1 MKTKQIVTKIV
12 QDHPEWSNA
21 QVAEEASRQGATPTE
36 RQLRKVAA
44 KVKGDLHVE
53 NDHTPKQGDV
63 LTESFDGG
71 VKSFEYTG
79 SKKIESVEEA
89 MEFFKVDTKKWEVS
103 GWSASVWGAEAE
115 RTSVKLTLKPV
126 ASDGPDLEALL
137 DGYRKAVKKIKP
149 RKRKGRGKGI
159 AVLADV
165 HAGAKVKDELRT
177 EDFDLDILAR
187 RMDDVAAETNAAG
200 FEEVEVVILG
210 DFIESF
216 SGLNHTNTWKSLE
229 YGAYG
234 ANAVILAYE
243 MVVDMLNKVNNLSG
257 VTMVSGNHD
266 RSSIKADL
274 DSTGDAATIIAKMLE
289 LSGQKV
295 DFHSHVVSKDID
307 GIQYIFT
314 HGHLGLSKRDIS
326 HTAWNYGVQGK
337 YNMAVLG
344 HYHSRSGSKPIVQ
357 KDTHLEDSID
367 LRVMYS
373 PSLFTGNAYSAQSGW
388 SSTAGFLL
396 IWNAGHGRPNVLDVA
411 IK

>member
-1 MKTKQIVTKIV
+1 M
-12 QDHPEWSNA
+12 
-21 QVAEEASRQGATPTE
+21 
-36 RQLRKVAA
+36 
-44 KVKGDLHVE
+44 
-53 NDHTPKQGDV
+53 
-63 LTESFDGG
+63 
-71 VKSFEYTG
+71 
-79 SKKIESVEEA
+79 
-89 MEFFKVDTKKWEVS
+89 
-103 GWSASVWGAEAE
+103 
-115 RTSVKLTLKPV
+115 
-126 ASDGPDLEALL
+126 
-137 DGYRKAVKKIKP
+137 
-149 RKRKGRGKGI
+149 KGRGKGI

-234 ANAVILAYE
+234 GNAVILAYE

-257 VTMVSGNHD
+257 VTMVSGNHC

-289 LSGQKV
+289 LSGQNV
-295 DFHSHVVSKDID
+295 DYHPHVVSKDID

-326 HTAWNYGVQGK
+326 HTAWNYGSQGK
-337 YNMAVLG
+337 FNMLLMG
-344 HYHSRSGSKPIVQ
+344 HYHSRSGTKPIVQ
-357 KDTHLEDSID
+357 KQSHLEDSID
-367 LRVMYS
+367 MRAMFA
-373 PSLFTGNAYSAQSGW
+373 PSLFTGNAYSAQNGW
-388 SSTAGFLL
+388 SSNAGFLL
-396 IWNAGHGRPNVLDVA
+396 VYNSGHGRPTVIDVA

>member
-1 MKTKQIVTKIV
+1 MNTKQIVTKIV

-53 NDHTPKQGDV
+53 NDFSPRQGDV
-63 LTESFDGG
+63 LTESFDNG

-89 MEFFKVDTKKWEVS
+89 MEFFKVDTAKWEVS
-103 GWSASVWGAEAE
+103 GWSASVWGSEAE
-115 RTSVKLTLKPV
+115 RTSVKLTLKPLS
-126 ASDGPDLEALL
+126 ADGPDLEALL
-137 DGYRKAVKKIKP
+137 DGYRKAVKKVKP
-149 RKRKGRGKGI
+149 RKIKGKGKGI

-177 EDFDLDILAR
+177 EDFSPEILVQR
-187 RMDDVAAETNAAG
+187 LDDVASEINEAG
-200 FEEVEVVILG
+200 FKEVTVVVLG

-216 SGLNHTNTWKSLE
+216 SGHNHANTFKSLE
-229 YGAYG
+229 HGAYG
-234 ANAVILAYE
+234 ANAVVMAYE
-243 MVVDMLNKVNNLSG
+243 MLTDFLNKVNNLSG
-257 VTMVSGNHD
+257 ITMVAGNHD

-289 LSGQKV
+289 LSGQEV
-295 DFHSHVVSKDID
+295 DYHPYVVAKDID

-314 HGHLGLSKRDIS
+314 HGHLGLSKKDIS
-326 HTAWNYGVQGK
+326 HVAWCHGKQGA
-337 YNMAVLG
+337 YNFLIMG
-344 HYHSRSGSKPIVQ
+344 HYHSRSGTKPIVQ
-357 KDTHLEDSID
+357 QQSHLEDSID
-367 LRVMYS
+367 FRAMYA

-396 IWNAGHGRPNVLDVA
+396 IWNASHGRPNVLDVA

>member
-1 MKTKQIVTKIV
+1 MNTKQIVTKIV

-21 QVAEEASRQGATPTE
+21 QVAEEASRQGAKPTE

-89 MEFFKVDTKKWEVS
+89 MAFFKVDTKKWEVS

-126 ASDGPDLEALL
+126 AVDGPDLEALL

-149 RKRKGRGKGI
+149 RPRKGKGKGV
-159 AVLADV
+159 AVLADI
-165 HAGAKVKDELRT
+165 HAGARVKGEMRT
-177 EDFDLDILAR
+177 EDFNPEILVQR
-187 RMDDVAAETNAAG
+187 LNDVASETNAG
-200 FEEVEVVILG
+200 KFEEVEVVILG

-216 SGLNHTNTWKSLE
+216 SGLNHVNTFKSLE

-234 ANAVILAYE
+234 ANAVVMAYE
-243 MVVDMLNKVNNLSG
+243 MITDFLKQVNNLSG
-257 VTMVSGNHD
+257 ITMVAGNHD
-266 RSSIKADL
+266 RTSIKADL
-274 DSTGDAATIIAKMLE
+274 DSNGDAATIIAKMLE

-295 DFHSHVVSKDID
+295 DYHPYVVAKDID

-314 HGHLGLSKRDIS
+314 HGHLGLSKKDIS
-326 HTAWNYGVQGK
+326 HVAWNHGAQGK
-337 YNMAVLG
+337 YNFLIMG

-357 KDTHLEDSID
+357 KETHLEDSID
-367 LRVMYS
+367 FRAMFA
-373 PSLFTGNAYSAQSGW
+373 PSLFTGNAYSAQNGW
-388 SSTAGFLL
+388 SSSAGFLL

>member
-1 MKTKQIVTKIV
+1 MNTKQIVTKIV

-53 NDHTPKQGDV
+53 NDFSPRQGDV
-63 LTESFDGG
+63 LTESFDNG
-71 VKSFEYTG
+71 VKCFEYTG
-79 SKKIESVEEA
+79 EKRIESIEDA
-89 MEFFKVDTKKWEVS
+89 LDFFKVDHSQWQVT
-103 GWSASVWGAEAE
+103 GWSASVWGKNAE
-115 RTSVKLTLKPV
+115 RTSVKLTLKSLEQQ
-126 ASDGPDLEALL
+126 ATDLEALL

-149 RKRKGRGKGI
+149 RKRKGKGNGV
-159 AVLADV
+159 AVLADI

-177 EDFDLDILAR
+177 EDFSPEILVQR
-187 RMDDVAAETNAAG
+187 LDDVASEINEAG
-200 FEEVEVVILG
+200 FKEVTVVVLG

-216 SGLNHTNTWKSLE
+216 SGHNHANTFKSLE
-229 YGAYG
+229 HGAYG
-234 ANAVILAYE
+234 ANAVVMAYE
-243 MVVDMLNKVNNLSG
+243 MLTDFLNKVNNLSG
-257 VTMVSGNHD
+257 VTMVCGNHD

-274 DSTGDAATIIAKMLE
+274 DSTGDAGVIIAKMLE

-295 DFHSHVVSKDID
+295 DFHPHVVSKDID